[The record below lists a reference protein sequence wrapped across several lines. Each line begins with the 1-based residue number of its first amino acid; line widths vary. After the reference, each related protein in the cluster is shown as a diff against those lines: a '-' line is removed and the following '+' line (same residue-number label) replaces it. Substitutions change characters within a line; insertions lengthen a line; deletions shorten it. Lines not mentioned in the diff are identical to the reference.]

1 MAYLLMNERKNF
13 AKTIKE
19 NLNSDINEHDI
30 VNILTTIQSLGF
42 YIIPKCKY
50 RKDGICINAD
60 SENLADY
67 CPIKEYE
74 KEYEK
79 RIENSFDFGR
89 KTNQQYFQNYKLPEE
104 RTKTAK
110 EIFDYIVKSGIIEIA
125 PISIKAFFK
134 RNYNIEGAKDDN
146 I

>member
-50 RKDGICINAD
+50 KKDGIYVNAD
-60 SENLADY
+60 SENLANY
-67 CPIKEYE
+67 CFLNNAIGCLMEELKNPSQVRVIEFFIKHNAKVREGMAVE
-74 KEYEK
+74 ILKK
-79 RIENSFDFGR
+79 
-89 KTNQQYFQNYKLPEE
+89 
-104 RTKTAK
+104 AK
-110 EIFDYIVKSGIIEIA
+110 EIEKDFDKTGLYEYIVANFLKEI
-125 PISIKAFFK
+125 K
-134 RNYNIEGAKDDN
+134 EE
-146 I
+146 

>member
-13 AKTIKE
+13 AKKIKE

-50 RKDGICINAD
+50 RKDGICVNAD

-74 KEYEK
+74 K
-79 RIENSFDFGR
+79 RIETSFDFGR

-110 EIFDYIVKSGIIEIA
+110 DIFDYIVKSGIIKIA
-125 PISIKAFFK
+125 PDPDSIKAFFK
-134 RNYNIEGAKDDN
+134 KNYNIEKVED
-146 I
+146 